1 MVRGREEKG
10 TEVCGGA
17 GWKGGGVQKR
27 GLFQNPGNTLEV
39 KRDIEGRW
47 REAITGNLND
57 YFRHQRGKKHE
68 GEKVERRGE
77 KKKKQERGFA
87 LKRFCRGGVRP
98 DVHSRSSVV
107 YVERDFW

>member
-1 MVRGREEKG
+1 M
-10 TEVCGGA
+10 
-17 GWKGGGVQKR
+17 
-27 GLFQNPGNTLEV
+27 

-57 YFRHQRGKKHE
+57 YFRHQREKKGYE
-68 GEKVERRGE
+68 REKEWREERRKE
-77 KKKKQERGFA
+77 KQDCGCA

-98 DVHSRSSVV
+98 DVNLRSSVV

>member
-1 MVRGREEKG
+1 MGEQGGR
-10 TEVCGGA
+10 
-17 GWKGGGVQKR
+17 GGGVQKR